1 MFMQSIR
8 IATVIILGLCAVS
21 SVAQN
26 ADGLG
31 VNVPVVGRLIGSG
44 TLFITALDVS
54 NHTTLPM
61 RVDFYLD
68 GQDGTGTSI
77 SVDGSIGAAGQ
88 IAARGAGGS
97 MRARLDAHFDDFV
110 GALVDAGMLPESVRT
125 NGFIGSALFVFDGNA
140 TSGRGAVTARF
151 YNRLGDG
158 FVGVALKGREV
169 TVSEPQRLV
178 AAVLDTRGNTSGAP
192 QMYPNVFINNMGIT
206 PNGQGQ
212 AGAVD
217 VEISAI
223 ANSTGAPIG
232 TPITIRGLAPGR
244 TASVGQILNALQIPA
259 TVENTV
265 LVFARVTS
273 GTSAIQGVVSQVDA
287 ITRDGAVFEMSRA
300 DF

>member
-1 MFMQSIR
+1 MNIR
-8 IATVIILGLCAVS
+8 CICILTLVVLTAPLH
-21 SVAQN
+21 AQN
-26 ADGLG
+26 AAGLG

-44 TLFITALDVS
+44 TLFITALDVA

-68 GQDGTGTSI
+68 GQDGSGAAV
-77 SVDGSIGAAGQ
+77 SVDGSIGAAGELR
-88 IAARGAGGS
+88 ARGAGGS
-97 MRARLDAHFDDFV
+97 MRARSDAHFDDFI
-110 GALVDAGMLPESVRT
+110 GAIVDAGLLPEAVRT
-125 NGFIGSALFVFDGNA
+125 HGFIGSALFVFDGTA
-140 TSGRGAVTARF
+140 KSGRGSVTARF
-151 YNRLGDG
+151 YNRLGEG

-169 TVSEPQRLV
+169 TTSEPQRLV
-178 AAVLDTRGNTSGAP
+178 AAVLDSRGNASGAP

-217 VEISAI
+217 VELSAI

-232 TPITIRGLAPGR
+232 TPITIRGLGPGR
-244 TASVGQILNALQIPA
+244 TASVGQVLNALQIPA
-259 TVENTV
+259 TVESTI

-273 GTSAIQGVVSQVDA
+273 GTSAIQGLVSQVDTV
-287 ITRDGAVFEMSRA
+287 TRDGAVFEMSRA

>member
-8 IATVIILGLCAVS
+8 TATLIVLALWSAS
-21 SVAQN
+21 LTAQN

-44 TLFITALDVS
+44 TLFVTALDVS

-68 GQDGTGTSI
+68 GQDGSGASI
-77 SVDGSIGAAGQ
+77 SVDGSIGSAGD
-88 IAARGAGGS
+88 IRARGAGAS
-97 MRARLDAHFDDFV
+97 MRARFDAHFDDFI
-110 GALVDAGMLPESVRT
+110 GAVVDAGLLPEAVRT
-125 NGFIGSALFVFDGNA
+125 NGFLGSVLFVFDG
-140 TSGRGAVTARF
+140 TPKSGRGSVTARF

-169 TVSEPQRLV
+169 TTSEPQRLV
-178 AAVLDTRGNTSGAP
+178 AAVLDTRGNTNGAP

-206 PNGQGQ
+206 PTGQGQ

-244 TASVGQILNALQIPA
+244 TASVGQILNVLQIPA
-259 TVENTV
+259 TVESTI

-273 GTSAIQGVVSQVDA
+273 GTSAIQGLVSQVDTV
-287 ITRDGAVFEMSRA
+287 TRDGAVFEMSRA